1 MKTILFLFLAIF
13 VISGCKTPAVI
24 TGTTT
29 DTTYRDTTIYVDVP
43 FYIDTVI
50 FVPIPGFKDSVIIRD
65 SVTIVNGLV
74 YMKSLHKEIGLIGV
88 DVTLDKS
95 QLSVTAYLTDSTILF
110 NLKDTLNFQDSIKIY
125 NAIKYK
131 VTTNTVVLPP
141 VKFIPKFY
149 RFAFWLLIIELIL
162 LAIFIVY
169 KLGYFGI
176 FENILKRLPL
186 SK

>member
-13 VISGCKTPAVI
+13 VITGCKTPSVI

-29 DTTYRDTTIYVDVP
+29 ETKYRDTTIFINVPIYRDTTIY
-43 FYIDTVI
+43 
-50 FVPIPGFKDSVIIRD
+50 VPIPGFKDSVRIRD

-74 YMKSLHKEIGLIGV
+74 FMKSLHKEIGLIGV

-110 NLKDTLNFQDSIKIY
+110 NLKDTFNFQDSVKIY
-125 NAIKYK
+125 NAIKDK

-141 VKFIPKFY
+141 EKYIPKFY
-149 RFAFWLLIIELIL
+149 RFAFWLLKIELIL
-162 LAIFIVY
+162 LALFVFY

-176 FENILKRLPL
+176 FGNMFKRLPL

>member
-13 VISGCKTPAVI
+13 VITGCKTPAVI

-29 DTTYRDTTIYVDVP
+29 DITYRDTTIYVDVP

-50 FVPIPGFKDSVIIRD
+50 FVPIPGFKDSVRIRD

-95 QLSVTAYLTDSTILF
+95 QLSVVAYLTDSTILY

-125 NAIKYK
+125 NAIKDQ
-131 VTTNTVVLPP
+131 VTTTTIVLPP
-141 VKFIPKFY
+141 VKYIPKFY
-149 RFAFWLLIIELIL
+149 KIAGWFLITILIL
-162 LAIFIVY
+162 LALFIVY

-176 FENILKRLPL
+176 LTNIIKRI
-186 SK
+186 KV